1 MLSLPFIPV
10 LPVANAAT
18 TVIYAFTTSDFFG
31 KSVVIILMG
40 GSVFAWSIMIAKT
53 REFRKARENA
63 RRFLGA
69 YRREGHPLSL
79 YMQGHKFA
87 GPLSTIYSQSCEAVL
102 EDVGARAHPSKTLL
116 SGSAHTPA
124 SIHLSPFEINTARKV
139 SERTAMDLGAILEE
153 DMGLLATAVTAAP
166 FLGLLGTVWGVMDA
180 FRSMAASGTVMLSEV
195 APGISGALLTTVV
208 GLLVALPSL
217 VGYNLLTSQ
226 MRRICIS
233 MDNFAE
239 EFTND
244 LERTY
249 ILPD

>member
-1 MLSLPFIPV
+1 MLPLPFIPL
-10 LPVANAAT
+10 LPMANAAT

-31 KSVVIILMG
+31 KSVVIILLG

-79 YMQGHKFA
+79 FLQGRKFA
-87 GPLSTIYSQSCEAVL
+87 GPLSAIYSQSCEAVL
-102 EDVGARAHPSKTLL
+102 TDVGARTRSSKDLL
-116 SGSAHTPA
+116 SGTTHTLTG
-124 SIHLSPFEINTARKV
+124 IQLSPFEINTARKV

-249 ILPD
+249 ILPE

>member
-1 MLSLPFIPV
+1 MFPLPITPLF
-10 LPVANAAT
+10 PVANIAS
-18 TVIYAFTTSDFFG
+18 TVIYAFTTSDLFG
-31 KSVVIILMG
+31 KSVVILLMG

-53 REFRKARENA
+53 REFRKARDDA

-69 YRREGHPLSL
+69 YRRESHPLSL
-79 YMQGHKFA
+79 YMQGRKYS
-87 GPLSTIYSQSCEAVL
+87 GPLSAIYSQSCEAVL
-102 EDVGARAHPSKTLL
+102 ADVGARTHTSSDLF
-116 SGSAHTPA
+116 SGSTNALTN
-124 SIHLSPFEINTARKV
+124 IKLSPFEINTARKL

-180 FRSMAASGTVMLSEV
+180 FKSMAASGTVMLSEV

-226 MRRICIS
+226 MRRICLS

-249 ILPD
+249 ITAS